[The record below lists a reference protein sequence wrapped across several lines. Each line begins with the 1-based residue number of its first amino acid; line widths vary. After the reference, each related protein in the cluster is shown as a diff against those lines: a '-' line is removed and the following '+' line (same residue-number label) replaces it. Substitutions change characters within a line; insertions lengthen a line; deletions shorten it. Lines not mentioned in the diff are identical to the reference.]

1 MTHPILHVDDNL
13 ADREI
18 LREALGESGV
28 AAELHSVSS
37 QAQALRFIER
47 EGEFRDAPAP
57 SLILLDLTMPGPDGR
72 ELMLRLR
79 QHNEHKRI
87 PLVVLTASSSA
98 RDQQDSED
106 LADAYWRKP
115 DKYVDL
121 VALLR
126 DGLPRILGQP
136 TTKASRAQAGR

>member
-1 MTHPILHVDDNL
+1 MPHHLLHVDDNL

-18 LREALGESGV
+18 LREALAESGV
-28 AAELHSVSS
+28 DAELHSVSS
-37 QAQALRFIER
+37 QAQALRFIDQ
-47 EGEFRDAPAP
+47 EGEFREAPAP

-79 QHNEHKRI
+79 THHQHKRI
-87 PLVVLTASSSA
+87 PLVVLTSSA
-98 RDQQDSED
+98 SVRDQQDGAE

-115 DKYVDL
+115 EKYNDL

-126 DGLPRILGQP
+126 DNLPRLLGAP
-136 TTKASRAQAGR
+136 TSKANRAQAGR